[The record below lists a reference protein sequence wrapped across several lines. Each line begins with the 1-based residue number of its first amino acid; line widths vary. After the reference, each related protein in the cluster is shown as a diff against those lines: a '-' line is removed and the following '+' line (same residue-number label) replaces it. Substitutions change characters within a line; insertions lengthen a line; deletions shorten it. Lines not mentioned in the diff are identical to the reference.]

1 MKRTII
7 SLVSLFPL
15 TFAACGGTSDGGDC
29 TASAGGSSSKYV
41 TSSVMVPQQRQDY
54 AIDLN
59 GDGRVDNQLGNIIG
73 ALEGQMLHVQDGVN
87 TAVTDGTLI
96 VLMNETSSDA
106 TFQSDACATAS
117 LQVGQSQKMPD
128 YTSGMGQ
135 FTVDSAQQGGTFNG
149 PIKAGKFSS
158 SSPATTTKP
167 VTVVIKLPL
176 VAGAEAV
183 TLKVNGAH
191 LQFTRGADGKI
202 TGGQLNGAI
211 KNEDVQNSI
220 IPNVATLLTNKVKSD
235 NPQTSADA
243 QILSIFDNGGK
254 ADAACATGT
263 CKNPAAPIGD
273 GSCAVKNDGKID
285 ICEVST
291 AGLIQNVLAPDV
303 QMFDAAGGYKPNKD
317 NTMKDS
323 LSIGL
328 SFTMVGAKF

>member
-7 SLVSLFPL
+7 SLVSLLPL
-15 TFAACGGTSDGGDC
+15 TFAACGGEESGDC
-29 TASAGGSSSKYV
+29 TASAGGNSSKYV
-41 TSSVMVPQQRQDY
+41 TNSVMVPQQRQDY
-54 AIDLN
+54 AIDIN

-87 TAVTDGTLI
+87 MAVTDGSLI
-96 VLMNETSSDA
+96 VLLNETSSDA
-106 TFQSDACATAS
+106 TFQSDSCATAQ
-117 LQVGQSQKMPD
+117 LQVGQSMAMPD

-135 FTVDSAQQGGTFNG
+135 FTVDSGQQGGTFNG

-158 SSPATTTKP
+158 SPPATTTKP
-167 VTVVIKLPL
+167 VTVTIKLPL
-176 VAGAEAV
+176 IAGADPV
-183 TLKVNGAH
+183 VLKVNGAH
-191 LQFTRGADGKI
+191 LQFTRDASGKV

-211 KNEDVQNSI
+211 KDSDVQGTI
-220 IPNVATLLTNKVKSD
+220 IPNVAALLTNKVKAD
-235 NPQTSADA
+235 NPPTSADM

-254 ADAACATGT
+254 ADAACPSGT
-263 CKNPAAPIGD
+263 CKNPAAPVGD

-303 QMFDAAGGYKPNKD
+303 QMFDDAGNYKPNKD
-317 NTMKDS
+317 NTKKDS
-323 LSIGL
+323 LSLGL